1 MGNHFRE
8 QEDFVFKQGDYE
20 RVPVFVID
28 AVDQARGLLRALSMA
43 FEDIDDDRR
52 RGALHYLL
60 DVVDE
65 KLLPFSTEGQEDN
78 FPQRDGS

>member
-1 MGNHFRE
+1 MGHHFRE
-8 QEDFVFKQGDYE
+8 QEDFVLKRGDDE
-20 RVPVFVID
+20 RVPISVID
-28 AVDQARGLLRALSMA
+28 AVDRARGLLRALSMA
-43 FEDIDDDRR
+43 CEDIDDDRR